1 MGVVYGT
8 RFDAYFPVVIGLT
21 AGSLMADI
29 PAVLGGC

>member
-8 RFDAYFPVVIGLT
+8 RFDTYFPVVIGLT